1 TSYPFYYKMKKGI
14 LYIFLLSV
22 AIYGHAQEQTVHIA
36 EGSSVTLTAAS
47 TGAIGYLWYLNGAP
61 LNGHHD
67 AVITASEPGIYT
79 VIGLGRSCN
88 SDLSDPV
95 KVVVDPAGEPVTVDM
110 QIHNAPDRQ
119 LAMVNEIFSYQLL
132 AVNNGTHTAPRVVVT
147 AKLPVNVSYETPS
160 GAYAGEVTY
169 NAAAREITWL
179 PGDMVAGQ
187 SEILTINV
195 RARDKGMA
203 NQLAVITS
211 IEPDNTP
218 DNNEAVAT
226 VEVVALEIPN
236 GFTPNGDGLNDRF
249 VVRGLECYPENRL
262 LVFNRWGNEVFSV
275 TGYKN
280 DWDGATLSAGTYY
293 YIFELRLHTGKWQ
306 TFKGFVTIV
315 RNMTR

>member
-1 TSYPFYYKMKKGI
+1 FTCALTFS
-14 LYIFLLSV
+14 S
-22 AIYGHAQEQTVHIA
+22 HAQEQTVHIA
-36 EGSSVTLTAAS
+36 EGSTVTLTAAS
-47 TGAIGYLWYLNGAP
+47 TGAIGYLWYLNDEP
-61 LNGHHD
+61 INGHHD

-110 QIHNAPDRQ
+110 QIHHAPDRQ
-119 LAMVNEIFSYQLL
+119 LAMINEVFRYQLL
-132 AVNNGTHTAPRVVVT
+132 AVNNGTHTATRVVVT
-147 AKLPVNVSYETPS
+147 AKLPVNVSYETTS

-203 NQLAVITS
+203 TQLAIVTS
-211 IEPDNTP
+211 IEPDENS
-218 DNNEAVAT
+218 DNNTAEAT
-226 VEVVALEIPN
+226 VEIVALEIPN

-249 VVRGLECYPENRL
+249 VVRGLEFYP
-262 LVFNRWGNEVFSV
+262 
-275 TGYKN
+275 
-280 DWDGATLSAGTYY
+280 
-293 YIFELRLHTGKWQ
+293 
-306 TFKGFVTIV
+306 
-315 RNMTR
+315 